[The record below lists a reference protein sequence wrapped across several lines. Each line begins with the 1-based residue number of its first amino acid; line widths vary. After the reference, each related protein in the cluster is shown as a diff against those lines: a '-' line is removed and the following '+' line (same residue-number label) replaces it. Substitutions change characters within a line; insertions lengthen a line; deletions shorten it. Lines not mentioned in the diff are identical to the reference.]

1 MNKTR
6 ASVHL
11 LQVNKC
17 LTLIHAENKGLC
29 VSWTLKQEK
38 KSVYLDMM
46 L

>member
-11 LQVNKC
+11 LQVNKG
-17 LTLIHAENKGLC
+17 LTSIEITKDC
-29 VSWTLKQEK
+29 VCQLTFKD
-38 KSVYLDMM
+38 VYLDMM